1 MKTVNVTFEFAKDC
15 PYNLDGTCVF
25 PGIGLTVDNT
35 DCSNGRCKK
44 PQDWCPL
51 PEPANSDIKE
61 QKITTHNKQS
71 TKPCP
76 WCNGKGYRFKGV
88 NYQDDCVVCNGSG
101 WVKAS
106 YIC

>member
-1 MKTVNVTFEFAKDC
+1 MKSVNVEFRFSKDC
-15 PYNLDGTCVF
+15 PYNLDGTCINQGDKTEC
-25 PGIGLTVDNT
+25 GIGK
-35 DCSNGRCKK
+35 SE
-44 PQDWCPL
+44 PPSWCPL
-51 PEPANSDIKE
+51 PEIANSDAKE

-106 YIC
+106 YLC